1 MGIATS
7 PRERCDAR
15 RDRARRQSRDREKSV
30 AVARQRNLACRFRD
44 CETEYN
50 RTHALSCKCARHS
63 TVEPTSSNVFLNRQE
78 EAKLADKVQE
88 KILVERF

>member
-7 PRERCDAR
+7 RRATRPSSPSIPRSREERRGRPPKKSCLQVPGL
-15 RDRARRQSRDREKSV
+15 RDR
-30 AVARQRNLACRFRD
+30 
-44 CETEYN
+44 YN
-50 RTHALSCKCARHS
+50 RTHALSCTCARHS

-78 EAKLADKVQE
+78 DAKLADKVQE